1 MKILIFGAGYNG
13 RICKEY
19 IENNEQDVLAGFLD
33 NAEEKPSISDK
44 NGQDIPVYSPDA
56 IAGLEYD
63 LIIIS
68 NINPS
73 QIREIQQQLRE
84 LNVPESK
91 VQVLFEN
98 KDLLTRV
105 MRDSSQYCDEA
116 ADSRVSWLRNYAQYV
131 NEKHLPGNVAECG
144 VWMGDFARFINKYF
158 PDKTLYLFD
167 TFTGFD
173 SRDLEKERNLGDA
186 DFLSGAFND
195 NQHFSAVVLYEH
207 VVLAKMIYPERCVLK
222 KGYFPDTAE
231 GLEDQFC
238 FVNLDMDLYQPMLE
252 GLRFFYERMCDGGV
266 ILLHDYFHPELPGVR
281 RAVADFERERQ
292 EALCKVPIGDFCSIA
307 VIRY

>member
-1 MKILIFGAGYNG
+1 MKILIFGAGYYG
-13 RICKEY
+13 RICKAH
-19 IENNEQDVLAGFLD
+19 IEKDEQDVLAGFLD
-33 NAEEKPSISDK
+33 NAEEKPSILDK
-44 NGQDIPVYSPDA
+44 NGRDIPVYSPDA
-56 IAGLEYD
+56 ITGLEYD

-68 NINPS
+68 NINPA

-105 MRDSSQYCDEA
+105 MQNSPPYYDEA
-116 ADSRVSWLRNYAQYV
+116 SDSRVSWLRNYAQYV
-131 NEKHLPGNVAECG
+131 NEKHLPGNIAECG
-144 VWMGDFARFINKYF
+144 VWMGEFARFINKYF

-173 SRDLEKERNLGDA
+173 SRDLETERNLGDA
-186 DFLSGAFND
+186 NFLNGEFND
-195 NQHFSAVVLYEH
+195 GQHFSTVVPYEH
-207 VVLAKMIYPERCVLK
+207 AVLAKMIYPERCVLK

-238 FVNLDMDLYQPMLE
+238 FVNLDMDLYRPMLE
-252 GLRFFYERMCDGGV
+252 GLRFFYGRMCDGGV

-281 RAVADFERERQ
+281 QAVADFERERQ
-292 EALCKVPIGDFCSIA
+292 EVLCKVPIGDFCSIA
-307 VIRY
+307 VIRH

>member
-1 MKILIFGAGYNG
+1 MKILIFGAGYYG
-13 RICKEY
+13 RICKAH
-19 IENNEQDVLAGFLD
+19 IEKDEQDVLAGFLD
-33 NAEEKPSISDK
+33 NAEEKPSILDK
-44 NGQDIPVYSPDA
+44 NGRDIPVYSPDA
-56 IAGLEYD
+56 ITGLEYD

-68 NINPS
+68 NINPA

-105 MRDSSQYCDEA
+105 MQNSPPYYDEA
-116 ADSRVSWLRNYAQYV
+116 SDSRVSWLRNYAQYV
-131 NEKHLPGNVAECG
+131 NEKHLPGNIAECG
-144 VWMGDFARFINKYF
+144 VWMGEFARFINKYF

-173 SRDLEKERNLGDA
+173 SRDLETERNLGDA
-186 DFLSGAFND
+186 NILNGEFND
-195 NQHFSAVVLYEH
+195 GQHFSTVVPYEH
-207 VVLAKMIYPERCVLK
+207 AVLAKMIYPERCVLK

-238 FVNLDMDLYQPMLE
+238 FVNLDMDLYRPMLE
-252 GLRFFYERMCDGGV
+252 GLRFFYGRMCDGGV

-281 RAVADFERERQ
+281 QAVADFERERQ
-292 EALCKVPIGDFCSIA
+292 EVLCKVPIGDFCSIA
-307 VIRY
+307 VIRH

>member
-1 MKILIFGAGYNG
+1 MKILIFGAGYYG
-13 RICKEY
+13 RICKAH
-19 IENNEQDVLAGFLD
+19 IEKDEQDVLAGFLD
-33 NAEEKPSISDK
+33 NAEEKPSILDK
-44 NGQDIPVYSPDA
+44 NGRDIPVYSPDA
-56 IAGLEYD
+56 ITGLEYD

-68 NINPS
+68 NINPA

-105 MRDSSQYCDEA
+105 MQNSPPYYDEA
-116 ADSRVSWLRNYAQYV
+116 SDSRVSWLRNYAQYV
-131 NEKHLPGNVAECG
+131 NEKHLPGNIAECG
-144 VWMGDFARFINKYF
+144 VWMGEFARFINKYF

-173 SRDLEKERNLGDA
+173 SRDLETERNLGDA
-186 DFLSGAFND
+186 NFLNGEFND
-195 NQHFSAVVLYEH
+195 GQHFSTVVPYEH
-207 VVLAKMIYPERCVLK
+207 AVLAKMIYPERCVLK

-238 FVNLDMDLYQPMLE
+238 FVNLDMDLYRPMLE
-252 GLRFFYERMCDGGV
+252 GLRFFYGCV

-281 RAVADFERERQ
+281 QAVADFERERQ
-292 EALCKVPIGDFCSIA
+292 EVLCKVPIGDFCSIA
-307 VIRY
+307 VIRH

>member
-1 MKILIFGAGYNG
+1 MKILIFGAGYYG
-13 RICKEY
+13 RICKAH
-19 IENNEQDVLAGFLD
+19 IEKDEQDVLAGFLD
-33 NAEEKPSISDK
+33 NAEEKPSILDK
-44 NGQDIPVYSPDA
+44 NGRDIPVYSPDA
-56 IAGLEYD
+56 ITGLEYD

-68 NINPS
+68 NINPA

-105 MRDSSQYCDEA
+105 MQNSPPYYDEA
-116 ADSRVSWLRNYAQYV
+116 SDSRVSWLRNYAQYV
-131 NEKHLPGNVAECG
+131 NEKHLPGNIAECG
-144 VWMGDFARFINKYF
+144 VWIGEFARFINKYF

-173 SRDLEKERNLGDA
+173 SRDLETERNLGDA
-186 DFLSGAFND
+186 NFLNGEFND
-195 NQHFSAVVLYEH
+195 GQHFSTVVPYEH
-207 VVLAKMIYPERCVLK
+207 AVLAKMIYPERCVLK

-238 FVNLDMDLYQPMLE
+238 FVNLDMDLYRPMLE
-252 GLRFFYERMCDGGV
+252 GLRFFYGRMCDGGV

-281 RAVADFERERQ
+281 QAVADFERERQ
-292 EALCKVPIGDFCSIA
+292 EVLCKVPIGDFCSIA
-307 VIRY
+307 VIRH